1 MSIPDDVVS
10 LRDRLKTW
18 ATEAAYPLWWSAG
31 ADRVKGGFF
40 EKLELD
46 GRPVDGARRGRV
58 LPRQIFSFSLAGE
71 LGWTGPWREAVEHGL
86 SFYLSAYRRPDGLFR
101 ALIGPNGES
110 LDDTATLYD
119 QAFAMFALA
128 AVARI
133 APEKGEVMQRL
144 ALEVRTALFAAR
156 KHPQGGFY
164 LTAPPTA
171 PQGSNEHMH
180 LLEACL
186 AWTEIGGDLSWRA
199 LADEI
204 GDLALSKF
212 IHAGSGQI
220 REFFELDW
228 SQAQGINGRIC
239 EPGHQFEWG
248 WLLLRWG
255 KLARRKDAIS
265 AALRMIDAGEA
276 HGVDVSR
283 GVAVNALLDDFSEH
297 DDSAR
302 LWPQTE
308 RIKAGV
314 LAAGLT
320 GESKYWAM
328 AAAGA
333 AGLVAYLNTP
343 VPGLW
348 RDKYLSNG
356 TFVVEAAPASSF
368 YHIALAIAELH
379 RACVAAEEVARDRSK
394 ITSHTHTAAFD

>member
-1 MSIPDDVVS
+1 MSAPDDLVR
-10 LRDRLKTW
+10 LRDRLKAW
-18 ATEAAYPLWWSAG
+18 ATDAAYPLWWTAG
-31 ADRVKGGFF
+31 ADHAKGGFF
-40 EKLELD
+40 EKLDMD
-46 GRPVDGARRGRV
+46 GHPVDGARRGRV

-71 LGWTGPWREAVEHGL
+71 LGWTGPWREAVDHGL
-86 SFYLSAYRRPDGLFR
+86 TFYLSAYRRPDGLFR

-119 QAFAMFALA
+119 QAFAMFAAA
-128 AVARI
+128 AVARV
-133 APEKGEVMQRL
+133 APDKAEAMQHL
-144 ALEVRTALFAAR
+144 ALDVCKTLAAAR

-186 AWTEIGGDLSWRA
+186 AWTEIGGDPSWRM

-220 REFFELDW
+220 REFFDLEWNPAPGVD
-228 SQAQGINGRIC
+228 GRIC

-255 KLARRKDAIS
+255 KLAGRQDATA
-265 AALRMIDAGEA
+265 AALRMIDAGET
-276 HGVDVSR
+276 HGVEAAR
-283 GVAVNALLDDFSEH
+283 GAAINALLDDLSTH
-297 DDSAR
+297 DNGAR

-308 RIKAGV
+308 RIKAAV

-320 GESKYWAM
+320 GDAKYWAM

-333 AGLVAYLNTP
+333 EGLLTYLRTP

-348 RDKYLSNG
+348 RDKYQPDE
-356 TFVVEAAPASSF
+356 TFVEEPAPASSF
-368 YHIALAIAELH
+368 YHIALAIAELD
-379 RACVAAEEVARDRSK
+379 RAMRAVG
-394 ITSHTHTAAFD
+394 

>member
-1 MSIPDDVVS
+1 MSVPHDVLR

-18 ATEAAYPLWWSAG
+18 ALEAAYPLWWSAG
-31 ADRVKGGFF
+31 ADHVKGGFF
-40 EKLELD
+40 EKLDLD
-46 GRPVDGARRGRV
+46 GQPVDGTRRGRV
-58 LPRQIFSFSLAGE
+58 LPRQIFSFSLASE

-119 QAFAMFALA
+119 QAFAMFAAA
-128 AVARI
+128 AVARV
-133 APEKGEVMQRL
+133 APDKADAMQRI
-144 ALEVRTALFAAR
+144 ALDVRQTLVATR

-164 LTAPPTA
+164 LTDPPTA

-186 AWTEIGGDLSWRA
+186 AWTEVGGDPSWRV

-204 GDLALSKF
+204 GDLALSWF
-212 IHAGSGQI
+212 IHAESGQI
-220 REFFELDW
+220 REFFDLDW
-228 SQAQGINGRIC
+228 SPAPGSEGRIC

-255 KLARRKDAIS
+255 KLAGREDAAV

-276 HGVDVSR
+276 HGVDPAR
-283 GVAVNALLDDFSEH
+283 GAAINALLDDYSIH
-297 DDSAR
+297 DDGAR

-308 RIKAGV
+308 RIKAAV
-314 LAAGLT
+314 LAAALT
-320 GESKYWAM
+320 GDAKYWAM

-333 AGLVAYLNTP
+333 EGLLAYLRTP

-348 RDKYLSNG
+348 RDKYLPDE
-356 TFVVEAAPASSF
+356 TFVEEPAPASSF
-368 YHIALAIAELH
+368 YHIALAIAELD
-379 RACVAAEEVARDRSK
+379 RAVRAVGCS
-394 ITSHTHTAAFD
+394 

>member
-1 MSIPDDVVS
+1 MGAPDDVVR

-18 ATEAAYPLWWSAG
+18 AAEAAYPLWWTVG
-31 ADRVKGGFF
+31 ADHTKGGFF
-40 EKLELD
+40 EKLDMD
-46 GRPVDGARRGRV
+46 GQPVDGARRGRV

-71 LGWTGPWREAVEHGL
+71 LGWTGPWRQAVEHGL
-86 SFYLSAYRRPDGLFR
+86 AFYLSTYRRPDGLFQ
-101 ALIGPNGES
+101 ALIGPSGES

-119 QAFAMFALA
+119 QAFAMFAAA
-128 AVARI
+128 AVARV
-133 APEKGEVMQRL
+133 APDKAEAMQRL
-144 ALEVRTALFAAR
+144 ALEVRTTLEATR

-171 PQGSNEHMH
+171 PLGSNEHMH

-186 AWTEIGGDLSWRA
+186 AWTEMGGDPSWRA

-212 IHAGSGQI
+212 IHAESGQI
-220 REFFELDW
+220 REFFDLDW
-228 SQAQGINGRIC
+228 SPAPGLDGRIC

-255 KLARRKDAIS
+255 KLASRQDAIV
-265 AALRMIDAGEA
+265 AALRMIDAGET
-276 HGVDVSR
+276 HGIDGAR
-283 GVAVNALLDDFSEH
+283 GAAINALLDDFSPH
-297 DDSAR
+297 DNGAR

-308 RIKAGV
+308 RIKAAV

-320 GESKYWAM
+320 GEPKYWAM

-333 AGLVAYLNTP
+333 EGLLTYLRTP

-348 RDKYLSNG
+348 RDKYQPDE
-356 TFVVEAAPASSF
+356 TFVEEPAPASSF
-368 YHIALAIAELH
+368 YHIALAIAEL
-379 RACVAAEEVARDRSK
+379 DRSVR
-394 ITSHTHTAAFD
+394 AVG